1 MRVSMSTVFFQ
12 WLYAFLLV
20 LWCGY
25 GWAGV
30 FFFEDQLSLGFAEVG
45 WSVAW
50 VVGGGGEVAL
60 SRRWEMRCRRVET
73 GIGSWHEFIC
83 ASKVATMV
91 CTVRVRPIICGAA
104 VVILVTV
111 GIITMAAMQAMQAM
125 EAPAPITAVLQVLG
139 GAAGIALQEAMGE
152 VVDLALQEEA
162 GEVLGVALRA
172 VAGEVLEDAE
182 RDTYIGKRKDQ
193 YSVMKIM
200 NNQALL
206 RNANQKARNTDS
218 IVKKL
223 VR

>member
-1 MRVSMSTVFFQ
+1 
-12 WLYAFLLV
+12 
-20 LWCGY
+20 
-25 GWAGV
+25 
-30 FFFEDQLSLGFAEVG
+30 
-45 WSVAW
+45 
-50 VVGGGGEVAL
+50 
-60 SRRWEMRCRRVET
+60 
-73 GIGSWHEFIC
+73 
-83 ASKVATMV
+83 
-91 CTVRVRPIICGAA
+91 
-104 VVILVTV
+104 
-111 GIITMAAMQAMQAM
+111 MQAM

-139 GAAGIALQEAMGE
+139 GAVGIAPQEAMGEVVDLALQEAMGE
-152 VVDLALQEEA
+152 VVGSALQEEA

-206 RNANQKARNTDS
+206 RNATQKARNTDS